1 MRSYQNWT
9 DQPLWLAEVMRMTK
23 RQIGMCHHV
32 SHRLVSDSV
41 SERHIGEEGRKRFH
55 FCLLLESWTTNIRR
69 VMEGGGIFELMRL
82 VSEALCPS
90 RTDTLA
96 LYSQGDGIRRHYHL
110 YFLKGLKEWVPTS
123 VSSTEWR
130 HSSQLLQETPQG
142 IIVET
147 GQTLPRYQ
155 ICWHVH
161 HSER

>member
-1 MRSYQNWT
+1 MRSYRNWT
-9 DQPLWLAEVMRMTK
+9 GQPLWLAEVMRMIK
-23 RQIGMCHHV
+23 GQIGMCHHV

-41 SERHIGEEGRKRFH
+41 SERHAGEEGRERFH
-55 FCLLLESWTTNIRR
+55 FLSPSRVVDHQYKMSHGGRWDLWTDAS
-69 VMEGGGIFELMRL
+69 MHL

-96 LYSQGDGIRRHYHL
+96 LYSQGNGIRRHYHL

-155 ICWHVH
+155 I
-161 HSER
+161 S